1 MKNINT
7 ETIKKLMDENNVKE
21 LRDIFIKVPPIDLAD
36 CCNELEDIKDLVF
49 LFRYV
54 KSEYTA
60 DLFAELKQ
68 EKKEELINAL
78 SDGELAT
85 LLLKQANDDVTDF
98 IEELPANVVSR
109 VLKNVQKDKRNQ
121 INALLNYK
129 EHTAG
134 SIMTTE
140 YLELLDT
147 FNVDEAIQT
156 IRKIGKE
163 KETILTLFIRDKERS
178 LVGELGLD
186 DLIFANSSDCLKDI
200 MNKTIITVNVNT
212 DQEEVAKTMKRYDL
226 HAIPVLNDDQ
236 KLVGII
242 TIDDALD
249 VMEDEVS
256 EDFIQMGHVSPI
268 ENSYLQT
275 GVIKLAFKSV
285 PWLIILMV
293 LGVFTSLIL
302 SNFQDTL
309 ALLPVL
315 TVFIPLLMDA
325 GGNAGNQS
333 TTLIIRGLAIGEI
346 KVKDYFKIVWK
357 EFRVALLCALILA
370 IACFSWLLI
379 EMYIGIVNYP
389 LEETLATLDSLGVF
403 KARLMIAL
411 AVTITIFVD
420 VIFAKILGVSLPI
433 FVKLIKLDPALIS
446 SPFLTTIIDIITLVI
461 YFVTSVYILHLVV

>member
-1 MKNINT
+1 MEKIT
-7 ETIKKLMDENNVKE
+7 SEMLKKLIDENNVKE
-21 LRDIFIKVPPIDLAD
+21 LREIFIKVPPIDLAD
-36 CCNELEDIKDLVF
+36 ASNELTDIKDLVF
-49 LFRYV
+49 LFRYI

-60 DLFAELKQ
+60 SLFAELKQ

-78 SDGELAT
+78 SDNELAT
-85 LLLKQANDDVTDF
+85 ILLKQANDDIADF
-98 IEELPANVVSR
+98 IEELPANVVNR
-109 VLKNVQKDKRNQ
+109 VLKNVQKDKRNE
-121 INALLNYK
+121 INALLNYQ
-129 EHTAG
+129 EHSAG

-147 FNVDEAIQT
+147 LNVDEAIQT

-163 KETILTLFIRDKERS
+163 KETILTLFIRNKDRS

-186 DLIFANSSDCLKDI
+186 DLIFAKPKDNLKDI
-200 MNKTIITVNVNT
+200 MQKEVITVNVNT
-212 DQEEVAKTMKRYDL
+212 DQEEVAKIMKRYDL
-226 HAIPVLNDDQ
+226 QAIAVLNEDQ

-249 VMEDEVS
+249 VMEDEAS
-256 EDFIQMGHVSPI
+256 EDFIQMGRVSPI

-275 GVIKLAFKSV
+275 GVIKLALKSV

-302 SNFQDTL
+302 STFQDTL

-346 KVKDYFKIVWK
+346 KIKDYFKIIWK
-357 EFRVALLCALILA
+357 ELRVALISALILA
-370 IACFSWLLI
+370 VACFSWLLI
-379 EMYIGIVNYP
+379 EMYIGIVSYP
-389 LEETLATLDSLGVF
+389 NSDIVATMDNLGIF

-411 AVTITIFVD
+411 AVTITIFIV
-420 VIFAKILGVSLPI
+420 VIFAKLLGVSLPI

-446 SPFLTTIIDIITLVI
+446 SPFLTTIIDVITLVV